1 MEVTLDKI
9 REIFSSE
16 VDAKVDVQ
24 NMDPDA
30 SFYDQGVDSLDSASV
45 FLALEEAFDISFS
58 SSDIDKLDT
67 LNRIEEFIGK
77 AKTKN

>member
-16 VDAKVDVQ
+16 VDKKVDVK
-24 NMDPDA
+24 NMDPDI

-45 FLALEEAFDISFS
+45 FLALEEAFDVSFS
-58 SSDIDKLDT
+58 SSDVDKLNT
-67 LNRIEEFIGK
+67 LTQIKDFIAESK
-77 AKTKN
+77 K